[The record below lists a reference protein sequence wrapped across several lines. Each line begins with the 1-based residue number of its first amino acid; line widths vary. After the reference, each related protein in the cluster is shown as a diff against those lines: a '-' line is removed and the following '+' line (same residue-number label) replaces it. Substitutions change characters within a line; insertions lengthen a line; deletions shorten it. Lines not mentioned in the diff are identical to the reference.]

1 MAVLVLFSLWLQGS
15 YSYVPSVW
23 ARRIFVNMAIQHMH
37 MVTRVFAGFYRYR
50 ARLFVRRV
58 RQWN

>member
-1 MAVLVLFSLWLQGS
+1 MAMLVLFSLWLQGS
-15 YSYVPSVW
+15 YSDVLSVW
-23 ARRIFVNMAIQHMH
+23 ARRIFTNMAIQHMH
-37 MVTRVFAGFYRYR
+37 MVIGVFAGFCSCQ